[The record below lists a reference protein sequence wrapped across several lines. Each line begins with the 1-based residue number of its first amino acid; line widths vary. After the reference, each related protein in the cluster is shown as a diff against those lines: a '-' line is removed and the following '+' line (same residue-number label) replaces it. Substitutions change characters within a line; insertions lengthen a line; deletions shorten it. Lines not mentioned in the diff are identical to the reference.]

1 MAAFH
6 RLSRRTPG
14 PTYNSL
20 PPGDHR
26 RMIGAEFPDDIITHY
41 TFTSEDWEIW
51 ETLKEINHD
60 KKMAY
65 NYMEHFINNRGYIES
80 LKKSEWVK
88 GEGNLVKPGA
98 LALAAACTFSLES
111 VVELLLEHGVSTNG
125 DERLYAS
132 LGLRSPWLNANWI
145 IRDALIRIK
154 AKRPK
159 NIKPACT
166 KEKEEEEEEV

>member
-14 PTYNSL
+14 PTSESL
-20 PPGDHR
+20 PGFDPRKLRGDV
-26 RMIGAEFPDDIITHY
+26 FPDDIITHY

-60 KKMAY
+60 QKMAY

-98 LALAAACTFSLES
+98 LALAAACNFYLES
-111 VVELLLEHGVSTNG
+111 VVELLLEHGVSTDG

-145 IRDALIRIK
+145 IREAIKRIK

-159 NIKPACT
+159 NIKPAST
-166 KEKEEEEEEV
+166 KEEVSDM